1 MESTYKD
8 TVYHV
13 SLCTMLQNLLLSVFK
28 FITGIYGHSHAML
41 SDAIHSMSDVISTVI
56 VMIGVHFSSM
66 KADAEHPYGHERM
79 ECIAAMILSVLLV
92 FTGLRIGYQSFHSL
106 LHLESIMKP
115 SYLALIAAVVSIAV
129 KEGMYWY
136 TCYYAKKI
144 HSSALMAD
152 AYHHRSDA
160 FSSIGS
166 LVGII
171 GAMLGFSFFDPL
183 AGLVICLFILKPGI
197 FIFYDASI
205 KMIDHSC
212 SIDITNQLQKFIL
225 NQLNIDSIDSLKTR
239 MFGEKFYVDLEI
251 GVNENLSLKEAHKIA
266 HELHDA
272 LELEFPDIKHCM
284 IHINPYTIP
293 H

>member
-1 MESTYKD
+1 MESTYKN

-13 SLCTMLQNLLLSVFK
+13 SLCTMFQNLLLSVFK

-41 SDAIHSMSDVISTVI
+41 SDAVHSMSDVISTVI

-66 KADAEHPYGHERM
+66 KADDEHPYGHERM
-79 ECIAAMILSVLLV
+79 ECIAAMILSILLV
-92 FTGLRIGYQSFHSL
+92 FTGLQIGYQSFLSL
-106 LHLESIMKP
+106 FHLELIRKP
-115 SYLALIAAVVSIAV
+115 SYLALIASIVSIAV

-136 TCYYAKKI
+136 TRYYAKKI

-171 GAMLGFSFFDPL
+171 GAMIGFAFFDPL
-183 AGLVICLFILKPGI
+183 AGIVICLFILKPGI
-197 FIFYDASI
+197 VIFYDASI
-205 KMIDHSC
+205 KLIDHSC
-212 SIDITNQLQKFIL
+212 SIDITDQLQKFIL
-225 NQLNIDSIDSLKTR
+225 MQLDINSIDSLRTR
-239 MFGEKFYVDLEI
+239 MFGEKYYVDLEI

-266 HELHDA
+266 HQLHDA
-272 LELEFPDIKHCM
+272 LEQEFPDIKHCM
-284 IHINPYTIP
+284 IHINPYTVP